1 VGLLNPP
8 EGVRIV
14 LAWFITMCLV
24 LCSTWFKH
32 DDPTPIAMDGNK
44 MKLNFDV
51 THGMLYNGLAACL
64 RMFDEKEK
72 DMMAN
77 VHGDPVWRST

>member
-8 EGVRIV
+8 EVVKIV

-44 MKLNFDV
+44 MKLNFDECCI
-51 THGMLYNGLAACL
+51 MGLRHVCGCL
-64 RMFDEKEK
+64 MR
-72 DMMAN
+72 
-77 VHGDPVWRST
+77 RRRT